1 MSTEILTAL
10 QTVDGLELA
19 VVFGSVAQGTARFDS
34 DLDIA
39 VRYAA
44 PLSAY
49 EKLTLIRALGIATGR
64 PIDLIDLRTAGPIV
78 ARQALT
84 LGKRMFGTDADFAS
98 QLSRTLID
106 YADFAPLI
114 ERTLRERRDAW
125 MKA

>member
-1 MSTEILTAL
+1 MSTEIVTAV
-10 QTVDGLELA
+10 QMIDGLDLA
-19 VVFGSVAQGTARFDS
+19 VIFGSIAQGKARADS

-44 PLSAY
+44 PLDA
-49 EKLTLIRALGIATGR
+49 EQKLTLIRALGSASGR
-64 PIDLIDLRTAGPIV
+64 SVDLIDLHTAGPII
-78 ARQALT
+78 AREALT
-84 LGKRMFGTDADFAS
+84 KGKRIFGTNTDFAS

-114 ERTLRERRDAW
+114 ERTLRERREAW

>member
-1 MSTEILTAL
+1 MSTEILAAL
-10 QTVDGLELA
+10 QMIDGLELA
-19 VVFGSVAQGTARFDS
+19 VVFGSVAQGNARADS

-44 PLSAY
+44 PLDA
-49 EKLTLIRALGIATGR
+49 EQKLALIRALGAASGR
-64 PIDLIDLRTAGPIV
+64 PVDLIDLRTAGPIV

-84 LGKRMFGTDADFAS
+84 RGRRLFGTDTSFAT

>member
-19 VVFGSVAQGTARFDS
+19 VIFGSVARGLARADS
-34 DLDIA
+34 DVDIA
-39 VRYAA
+39 ARYAA
-44 PLSAY
+44 ALDAD
-49 EKLTLIRALGIATGR
+49 EKLSLVRALGAATGR

-84 LGKRMFGTDADFAS
+84 TGKRLFGTDTAFAT

-125 MKA
+125 MRA

>member
-1 MSTEILTAL
+1 MSTDILSAL
-10 QTVDGLELA
+10 QMIGDLQLA
-19 VVFGSVAQGTARFDS
+19 VIFGSVAQGKARADS

-44 PLSAY
+44 PLDA
-49 EKLTLIRALGIATGR
+49 EQKLALIRALGVASGR
-64 PIDLIDLRTAGPIV
+64 PVDLIDLRTAGPIV

-84 LGKRMFGTDADFAS
+84 LGKRICGTDTDFAS

>member
-10 QTVDGLELA
+10 QMIDGLELA
-19 VVFGSVAQGTARFDS
+19 VVFGSIAHGNARADS

-39 VRYAA
+39 VRYAS
-44 PLSAY
+44 PLDA
-49 EKLTLIRALGIATGR
+49 EQKLALIRALGAASGR
-64 PIDLIDLRTAGPIV
+64 PVDLIDLRTAGPIV

-84 LGKRMFGTDADFAS
+84 RGKRLFGTDTDFAT

>member
-1 MSTEILTAL
+1 MTSEILTAL
-10 QTVDGLELA
+10 QLIDSLELA
-19 VVFGSVAQGTARFDS
+19 VLFGSVARGKARADS

-44 PLSAY
+44 PLDA
-49 EKLTLIRALGIATGR
+49 EQKLSLIRALGAASVR
-64 PIDLIDLRTAGPIV
+64 PVDLIDLRTAGPIV

-84 LGKRMFGTDADFAS
+84 RGKRLFGSDTDFAT

-114 ERTLRERRDAW
+114 ERTRRERRDAW

>member
-1 MSTEILTAL
+1 M
-10 QTVDGLELA
+10 
-19 VVFGSVAQGTARFDS
+19 
-34 DLDIA
+34 
-39 VRYAA
+39 
-44 PLSAY
+44 
-49 EKLTLIRALGIATGR
+49 LIRALGAATGR

-84 LGKRMFGTDADFAS
+84 LGKRLFGTDTDFAS

-114 ERTLRERRDAW
+114 ERTLRERREAW

>member
-1 MSTEILTAL
+1 MWKPILTSL
-10 QTVDGLELA
+10 QTIEGLELA
-19 VVFGSVAQGTARFDS
+19 VVFGSVAQGNARADS

-44 PLSAY
+44 PLDA
-49 EKLTLIRALGIATGR
+49 EQKLALIRSLGAASGR
-64 PIDLIDLRTAGPIV
+64 PVDLIDLRTAGPIV

-84 LGKRMFGTDADFAS
+84 RGKRLFGTDTDFAS
-98 QLSRTLID
+98 QLSRSLID

-114 ERTLRERRDAW
+114 ERTLKERRDAW

>member
-10 QTVDGLELA
+10 QMIDGLELA
-19 VVFGSVAQGTARFDS
+19 VVFGSVAQRNARFDS

-44 PLSAY
+44 PLDS
-49 EKLTLIRALGIATGR
+49 EQKLALIRALGAASGR
-64 PIDLIDLRTAGPIV
+64 PVDLIDLRTAGPIV

-84 LGKRMFGTDADFAS
+84 RGKRLFGTDTDFAS

>member
-19 VVFGSVAQGTARFDS
+19 VVFGSVARRVARADS
-34 DLDIA
+34 DLDVA

-44 PLSAY
+44 PLDA
-49 EKLTLIRALGIATGR
+49 EQKLALIRALGAATGR

-84 LGKRMFGTDADFAS
+84 LGKRLFGTDTDFAS

-106 YADFAPLI
+106 YPDFAPLI
-114 ERTLRERRDAW
+114 ERTLRERREAW
-125 MKA
+125 MTA

>member
-1 MSTEILTAL
+1 MSTEILNAL
-10 QTVDGLELA
+10 QMIDGLELA
-19 VVFGSVAQGTARFDS
+19 VIFGSVAQGTARFDS

-39 VRYAA
+39 VRYAT
-44 PLSAY
+44 PLNAD
-49 EKLTLIRALGIATGR
+49 EKLTLIRALGAASGR
-64 PIDLIDLRTAGPIV
+64 PVDLIDLRTAGPIV

-84 LGKRMFGTDADFAS
+84 LGKRLFGTDADFVS
-98 QLSRTLID
+98 QLSRTLMD

>member
-10 QTVDGLELA
+10 QMIDGLELA
-19 VVFGSVAQGTARFDS
+19 IVFGSVAQGNARADS

-44 PLSAY
+44 PLNAD
-49 EKLTLIRALGIATGR
+49 EKLTLIRALGATSGR
-64 PIDLIDLRTAGPIV
+64 PVDLIDLRTAGPIV

-84 LGKRMFGTDADFAS
+84 RGKRIFGTDASFAT

-114 ERTLRERRDAW
+114 ERTLQERRDAW

>member
-1 MSTEILTAL
+1 MTSEILTAL
-10 QTVDGLELA
+10 QLIDSLELA
-19 VVFGSVAQGTARFDS
+19 VLFGSVARGKARADS

-44 PLSAY
+44 PLDA
-49 EKLTLIRALGIATGR
+49 EQKLSLIRALGAASGR
-64 PIDLIDLRTAGPIV
+64 PVDLIDLRTVGPIV

-84 LGKRMFGTDADFAS
+84 LGKRLFGSDTDFAT
-98 QLSRTLID
+98 QLSRTRID

-114 ERTLRERRDAW
+114 ERTLKERRDAW

>member
-1 MSTEILTAL
+1 MSAEILTAL
-10 QTVDGLELA
+10 QTINGLKLA
-19 VVFGSVAQGTARFDS
+19 VIFGSVAQGSARFES

-44 PLSAY
+44 PLEA
-49 EKLTLIRALGIATGR
+49 EQKLALIRALGAVSGR
-64 PIDLIDLRTAGPIV
+64 PVDLIDLRSAGPIV
-78 ARQALT
+78 AREALT
-84 LGKRMFGTDADFAS
+84 KGKRLFGTDTDFAS

-125 MKA
+125 MQA

>member
-1 MSTEILTAL
+1 MSAEILTAL
-10 QTVDGLELA
+10 QMIDGLELA
-19 VVFGSVAQGTARFDS
+19 VVFGSVAQGNARFDS

-44 PLSAY
+44 PLDA
-49 EKLTLIRALGIATGR
+49 EQKLALIRALGAASGR
-64 PIDLIDLRTAGPIV
+64 PVDLIDLLTAGPIV

-84 LGKRMFGTDADFAS
+84 LGKRLFGTDTDFAS

>member
-10 QTVDGLELA
+10 QMCDGLELA
-19 VVFGSVAQGTARFDS
+19 VVFGSVAQRNARFDS

-44 PLSAY
+44 PLDS
-49 EKLTLIRALGIATGR
+49 EQKLALIRALGAASGR
-64 PIDLIDLRTAGPIV
+64 PVDLIDLRTAGPIV
-78 ARQALT
+78 AREALT
-84 LGKRMFGTDADFAS
+84 KGKRLFGTDTDFAS

>member
-1 MSTEILTAL
+1 MTTEIVAAL
-10 QTVDGLELA
+10 QMIDGLELA

-39 VRYAA
+39 VRYTT
-44 PLSAY
+44 PLDA
-49 EKLTLIRALGIATGR
+49 EQKLELIRALGATSGR
-64 PIDLIDLRTAGPIV
+64 PIDLRTAGPIA

-84 LGKRMFGTDADFAS
+84 LGKRLFGTDGDFAT

-114 ERTLRERRDAW
+114 ERTLRERREAW

>member
-1 MSTEILTAL
+1 MFTENVTVL
-10 QTVDGLELA
+10 QMIDGLELA
-19 VVFGSVAQGTARFDS
+19 VIFGSVVKGNPRFDS

-44 PLSAY
+44 PLDA
-49 EKLTLIRALGIATGR
+49 EQKLALIRALGATSGR
-64 PIDLIDLRTAGPIV
+64 PIDLIDLRIAGPIV
-78 ARQALT
+78 AQQALVN
-84 LGKRMFGTDADFAS
+84 GKRIFGSDTDFAS

-114 ERTLRERRDAW
+114 ERTLRERREAW

>member
-1 MSTEILTAL
+1 MTTEILAAL
-10 QTVDGLELA
+10 QMIDGLKLA

-39 VRYAA
+39 VLYTT
-44 PLSAY
+44 PLDA
-49 EKLTLIRALGIATGR
+49 EQKLELIRALGATSGR
-64 PIDLIDLRTAGPIV
+64 PVDLIDLRTAGPIV

-84 LGKRMFGTDADFAS
+84 LGKRLFGTDTDFAS

>member
-1 MSTEILTAL
+1 MTTEILAAL
-10 QTVDGLELA
+10 QMIDGLELA
-19 VVFGSVAQGTARFDS
+19 VVFGSVAQGNARFDS

-44 PLSAY
+44 PLNAD
-49 EKLTLIRALGIATGR
+49 EKLSLIRALGAASGR
-64 PIDLIDLRTAGPIV
+64 PVDLIDLRTAGPIV

-84 LGKRMFGTDADFAS
+84 LGKRLFGTDTDFAS

-106 YADFAPLI
+106 YADFAPLV
-114 ERTLRERRDAW
+114 ERTLRERREAW

>member
-19 VVFGSVAQGTARFDS
+19 VVFGSVARRVARADS
-34 DLDIA
+34 DLDVA

-44 PLSAY
+44 PLDA
-49 EKLTLIRALGIATGR
+49 EQKLALIRALGAATGR

-84 LGKRMFGTDADFAS
+84 LGKRLFGTDTDFAS

-114 ERTLRERRDAW
+114 ERTLRERREAW
-125 MKA
+125 MTA

>member
-10 QTVDGLELA
+10 QLIDGLELA
-19 VVFGSVAQGTARFDS
+19 VVFGSVAQGNARFDS

-44 PLSAY
+44 PLNAD
-49 EKLTLIRALGIATGR
+49 EKLTLIRALGAASGR
-64 PIDLIDLRTAGPIV
+64 PVDLIDLRTAGPII

-84 LGKRMFGTDADFAS
+84 LGKRLFGTDNDFAS